1 MTHINSQDH
10 CSFCVAAGLLT
21 EQSSRNLEHFLKRFV
36 QLNPS
41 FIGRPPG
48 LQQTERQLFPVFM
61 WIKPLDL
68 RDFRISKP
76 RRFAPSKPRVLSIP
90 GAHQILKPYESNP
103 KSFQHRGSPADPWTL
118 NKHHCLGTFFNL
130 APPGPKKKI

>member
-1 MTHINSQDH
+1 M
-10 CSFCVAAGLLT
+10 
-21 EQSSRNLEHFLKRFV
+21 RFV

-90 GAHQILKPYESNP
+90 GAHQVIGIDTNLMVLDSLY
-103 KSFQHRGSPADPWTL
+103 SFGI
-118 NKHHCLGTFFNL
+118 GVG
-130 APPGPKKKI
+130 APPIVV

>member
-1 MTHINSQDH
+1 M
-10 CSFCVAAGLLT
+10 
-21 EQSSRNLEHFLKRFV
+21 RFV

-76 RRFAPSKPRVLSIP
+76 RHFAPSKPRVLSIP
-90 GAHQILKPYESNP
+90 GAHQPIT
-103 KSFQHRGSPADPWTL
+103 GTL
-118 NKHHCLGTFFNL
+118 YSENMSYCLNS
-130 APPGPKKKI
+130 

>member
-1 MTHINSQDH
+1 M
-10 CSFCVAAGLLT
+10 
-21 EQSSRNLEHFLKRFV
+21 RFV

-61 WIKPLDL
+61 WITPLDL

-90 GAHQILKPYESNP
+90 GAHQYIYIHIYMYMYMYTSMYM
-103 KSFQHRGSPADPWTL
+103 FMYM
-118 NKHHCLGTFFNL
+118 
-130 APPGPKKKI
+130 

>member
-1 MTHINSQDH
+1 M
-10 CSFCVAAGLLT
+10 
-21 EQSSRNLEHFLKRFV
+21 RFV
-36 QLNPS
+36 QLNPF

-90 GAHQILKPYESNP
+90 GANSYFLRNSVGTRGHPLNLQPDLESRFSVP
-103 KSFQHRGSPADPWTL
+103 RKFLQST
-118 NKHHCLGTFFNL
+118 KY
-130 APPGPKKKI
+130 

>member
-1 MTHINSQDH
+1 M
-10 CSFCVAAGLLT
+10 
-21 EQSSRNLEHFLKRFV
+21 RFV

-48 LQQTERQLFPVFM
+48 LQQTERQQFPVFM

-76 RRFAPSKPRVLSIP
+76 RHFAPSKPRVLSIP
-90 GAHQILKPYESNP
+90 GAHQGIWGLGFRVSQNQGVPFGVSNFRLKDLGVYLGVLL
-103 KSFQHRGSPADPWTL
+103 FQEATTL
-118 NKHHCLGTFFNL
+118 V
-130 APPGPKKKI
+130 